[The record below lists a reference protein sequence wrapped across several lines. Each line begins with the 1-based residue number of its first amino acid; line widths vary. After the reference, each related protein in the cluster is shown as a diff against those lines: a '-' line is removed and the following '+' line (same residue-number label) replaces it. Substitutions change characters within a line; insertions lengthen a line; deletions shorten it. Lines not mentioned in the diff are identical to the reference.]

1 GSAPR
6 SYLHSV
12 RGNKRP
18 LLGALFG
25 RQNQGQLVLVNAVA
39 IRHNSTWTTETF
51 ESSFTPSE
59 FSDAS
64 THIPVFDPSPAVDP
78 MFADTPPFTEQIA
91 EAPLTALDVLQGV
104 GAEASLS
111 ELGLVHFTPVGFVQ
125 KLVEVLHVSA
135 DLPWWGAIVAATVL
149 VRCAVIPLVVRFN
162 REAAKLHN
170 VMPELT
176 KIMERLKKFSRNGN
190 AFECKSVIVT
200 VLILWKT
207 VHNAP
212 IFFSFFLALRSM
224 AELPVPS
231 LQTGGLWWFTDL
243 TACDP
248 YHILPVLV
256 SFSMFC
262 VIKMGA
268 EFDMDP
274 KQIALKKI
282 FMCFPIVFFPFI
294 LYFPAVLNIYWLT
307 SNSFALVQTGV
318 LQLPAIRKRLR
329 IPTRLVHPPSE
340 GSAESFLAMM
350 KKAISSTIK
359 KTPEITQEEVVGRH
373 Q

>member
-135 DLPWWGAIVAATVL
+135 DLPWWGAIVADSKAFQDYKNFL
-149 VRCAVIPLVVRFN
+149 
-162 REAAKLHN
+162 
-170 VMPELT
+170 
-176 KIMERLKKFSRNGN
+176 ME
-190 AFECKSVIVT
+190 
-200 VLILWKT
+200 
-207 VHNAP
+207 HNAP